1 MAYMTKVTKGLTA
14 MQVYSRG
21 GEIITL
27 SERTRVQMY
36 RYMRTY
42 MTDYEIAK
50 YEYIDGSQFVS
61 ETNGLTYAKFRRN
74 DGYITTLGIY
84 NNPELG

>member
-1 MAYMTKVTKGLTA
+1 MAYMTKGLTA
-14 MQVYSRG
+14 MQVYSKV

-27 SERTRVQMY
+27 RERTRAQMY
-36 RYMRTY
+36 RYMRRY
-42 MTDYEIAK
+42 MTDDEIAK

-61 ETNGLTYAKFRRN
+61 ENNGLTYAKFRGN
-74 DGYITTLGIY
+74 DGYITTLMIY

>member
-1 MAYMTKVTKGLTA
+1 MAYMTKGLTA
-14 MQVYSRG
+14 MQVYSKV

-27 SERTRVQMY
+27 RERTCAQMY

-61 ETNGLTYAKFRRN
+61 ENNGFTYAKFRRN

>member
-1 MAYMTKVTKGLTA
+1 MAYMTKGLTA

-27 SERTRVQMY
+27 RERTRAQMY
-36 RYMRTY
+36 RYMRRY
-42 MTDYEIAK
+42 MTDDEIAK

-61 ETNGLTYAKFRRN
+61 ENNGYTYAKFRRH
-74 DGYITTLGIY
+74 DGYITTLAIY
-84 NNPELG
+84 DNPELG